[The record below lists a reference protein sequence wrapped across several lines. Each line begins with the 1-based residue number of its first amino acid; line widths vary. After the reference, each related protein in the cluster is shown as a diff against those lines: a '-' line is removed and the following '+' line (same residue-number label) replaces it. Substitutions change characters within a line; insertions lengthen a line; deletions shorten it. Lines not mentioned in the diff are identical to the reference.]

1 LDDVEGEFLFCICKD
16 ENMNDFNKLFDI
28 KRKLRKLSGVKDDYN
43 FLHSSNSTEEFVRQ
57 IEIVE
62 KMSWQ

>member
-1 LDDVEGEFLFCICKD
+1 
-16 ENMNDFNKLFDI
+16 MNDFKKLFDV
-28 KRKLRKLSGVKDDYN
+28 KRKLRGLSGIKDDYN